1 MRDYNLFGAKTLCF
15 TACVVFVMV
24 LKSCLPLYSADIA
37 LDAPG
42 VLMTFDDRNMIN
54 WEKHIPLFEKYG
66 ARCTFFVD
74 RFDQLTPEQV
84 ASLKHLRG
92 KGHTI
97 GCHGLRHRK
106 AAEFIKEHSA
116 EKYLAQEIEPA
127 LDAMKQ
133 QGFEPMCFAY
143 PNSNRNT
150 VTDTAL
156 FAYFDYMRGG
166 GSRSGVEMKDN
177 ALLYTP
183 IDSVHAKMTLP
194 GASCHPHSLEDEILK
209 QAFAAMDRAKQNSEI
224 LVLYAHDIREND
236 TEGPKNY
243 ITPDALEAILKHAV
257 KIGLEFYGFGDL
269 P

>member
-1 MRDYNLFGAKTLCF
+1 MIKINKFLLFVSGLLFLMIIRINAAEL
-15 TACVVFVMV
+15 
-24 LKSCLPLYSADIA
+24 S
-37 LDAPG
+37 APG

-54 WEKHIPLFEKYG
+54 WEKHIPLFEQYG

-74 RFDQLTPEQV
+74 RFDTITPEQIE
-84 ASLKHLRG
+84 ALKHLRK

-97 GCHGLRHRK
+97 GCHSLRHRK
-106 AAEFIKEHSA
+106 AAEFIVEHSM
-116 EKYLAQEIEPA
+116 EEYLAQEIVPA

-133 QGFEPMCFAY
+133 HGFEPMCFAY

-166 GSRSGVEMKDN
+166 GSQSGVEMKDN
-177 ALLYTP
+177 SLLFTP
-183 IDSVHAKMTLP
+183 IANVYAKMTLL
-194 GASCHPHSLEDEILK
+194 GASCHPHSLDDDILK
-209 QAFAAMDRAKQNSEI
+209 QTFAAMDRAKQNNEI
-224 LVLYAHDIREND
+224 LVLYAHDIRENH

-243 ITPDALEAILKHAV
+243 ITPDALEAILKYAEE
-257 KIGLEFYGFGDL
+257 IGLKFYGFGDL